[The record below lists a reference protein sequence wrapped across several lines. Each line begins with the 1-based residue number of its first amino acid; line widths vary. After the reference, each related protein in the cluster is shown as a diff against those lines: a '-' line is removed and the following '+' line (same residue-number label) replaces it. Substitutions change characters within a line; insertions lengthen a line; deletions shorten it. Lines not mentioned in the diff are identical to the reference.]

1 MMSTNKNITSFRV
14 KNTLAIVIVC
24 ISAHSYAE
32 LASWEI
38 SGNVVLTHQATRESH
53 IKNETAGSADIV
65 VQRQYGS
72 GSWLTHIEASSTPRS
87 NGVSVFLPEANADV
101 GTALD
106 EDNDGR
112 IQLSELY
119 YSHYF
124 RDDRVFSAGL
134 LDVSGFFEQ
143 SRIASDETT
152 QFLGAFFTGNP
163 TIEFPDYSLGI
174 VYEGG
179 LIDDVVLRAALANS
193 DGLADNP
200 ERSYSQ
206 LLSEDDGEGVFAIA
220 SASWEA
226 KRWLLRAGAWLH
238 TADHQ
243 TLDMTNDED
252 NNYGVYMLAGY
263 EQGRH
268 STSFRLGVANPEVSQ
283 AVAFMSTAYRY
294 QYGEYTVGAGLGHAL
309 LSSQEPSTALDDT
322 VQYELFL
329 RYTLRQG
336 LFFTGD
342 VQRIAN
348 SNYGALP
355 ENQNQHSTVFG
366 VRLTWLY
373 E

>member
-1 MMSTNKNITSFRV
+1 MISTHNNSTSLMVKNI
-14 KNTLAIVIVC
+14 LAMLIVC
-24 ISAHSYAE
+24 ISGESFAE
-32 LASWEI
+32 SSPWEVT
-38 SGNVVLTHQATRESH
+38 GNVVITRQTTNESH
-53 IKNETAGSADIV
+53 IQNETAGSADLV

-72 GSWLTHIEASSTPRS
+72 GNWLAHIEASSTPRS
-87 NGVSVFLPEANADV
+87 NGVSAILPEANADV
-101 GTALD
+101 GSALD

-112 IQLSELY
+112 LQLSELY
-119 YSHYF
+119 YTHYF
-124 RDDRVFSAGL
+124 SGDRTLSAGL

-163 TIEFPDYSLGI
+163 TIEFPDYALGI
-174 VYEGG
+174 VYEAG
-179 LIDDVVLRAALANS
+179 LSHDVVLRAALANS

-206 LLSEDDGEGVFAIA
+206 LLSVDDGEGVFAIA

-226 KRWLLRAGAWLH
+226 RSWLLRAGAWLH
-238 TADHQ
+238 TAGHQ
-243 TLDMTNDED
+243 TLDMTSNDK
-252 NNYGVYMLAGY
+252 NNYGAYMLAGY
-263 EQGRH
+263 TQGRH
-268 STSFRLGVANPEVSQ
+268 SANIRLGMANPDVSQ
-283 AVAFMSTAYRY
+283 AVAFVSAAYRY
-294 QYGEYTVGAGLGHAL
+294 EHGPYTAGAGIGRAF

-322 VQYELFL
+322 DQYELFL

-336 LFFTGD
+336 LFLTGD
-342 VQRIAN
+342 VQRISN

-355 ENQNQHSTVFG
+355 ENRNQNATVYG